1 MATVTL
7 TAPPG
12 PFSCALCSLPQWKD
26 KGGDP
31 CKTCPAFKDTHYHP
45 TDIGI
50 EAADIIVLGDVPA
63 PPRPLSLIGG
73 KSVAPPML
81 QHQTFED
88 AGGKVVRLAVEK
100 VLSRREFSHLG
111 PFYTYAVKCTADN
124 PKRDVVYHCGHFLK
138 QTVARIA
145 DRRQTAGKTTPLV
158 VLACG
163 KAALAAL
170 GISVQSE
177 EEALNRVFDNVLF
190 GGTAV
195 QVVATRSLKAIG
207 SQSGKFNMLL
217 ADCERAALLAT
228 QSLVRTATRSDI
240 EKDYVYPTSIR
251 EIEDLVSSIIAYTE
265 GNVEAK
271 NWVISFDTETNTLHP
286 NWVGTKLLSV
296 SMAWGRGKAA
306 SIALWHPQNTMYDPA
321 VAYEEVKRLLQSN
334 KPLIWHNGKY
344 DYKVFWRLGWPQG
357 DVGNTYWDTMLAEH
371 VLEEDKK
378 QGYSLKVL
386 TKQRLPEL
394 AGYEDV
400 LQSMLEK
407 DNDALKPE
415 EVADENEAE
424 AEAVASNNPLGLPTV
439 LLEAFNRVVELK
451 LISSPGFRAATLEKA
466 LPRWLEK
473 DPQVAKDLKLL
484 ISAKKNGEF
493 TQTKKKAKDD
503 GKSELGGFE
512 SIPLSEL
519 LFYGAVDADATR
531 RIAVIQSKRMSDEDA
546 AIQKARVD
554 VAQYQK
560 VTRDPRERQY
570 PVQKLC
576 PHVRPLHRLVQ
587 EEYLPRQRELAKI
600 EYNGMAVDLKYLDAS
615 MPSLTQTID
624 HTATS
629 IFRIAGGEPFK
640 LGSTQR
646 LSQLLFSE
654 GYVHPNPEAAA
665 ALAEKY
671 PEEVF
676 YDGKRIRYKPTAY
689 TAKGAIQTSDNVM
702 KALTRK
708 YECPLA
714 NLLLTYKKA
723 YKAKNTFFANIR
735 ALAMYFNDGLLRA
748 GYGLI
753 NTSTGRLSSRVKIGD
768 ARFNAQNVPKGL
780 IGALNDHT
788 GSAILDAHGRKVFEG
803 VNCKKL
809 FIPDAADMVFA
820 NCDAKGAEVTI
831 YAAYSKDPALI
842 AALRA
847 GLDPHCFFGSECL
860 NPMLVGA
867 GLVGEAR
874 RLALAKAG
882 IDDHHAWS
890 YDDFLKGKDCSYGK
904 QKADGTRDECC
915 LTGEHAYCKRL
926 KALRDN
932 IKRLVFGMLYGAGIT
947 KIAEIAGISLEF
959 AKKIQELLFTKF
971 PTIRTFMERT
981 KWELRTF
988 NMVEAFNGRRRRFL
1002 LGRGA
1007 PSDLR
1012 AQAERQ
1018 AINFKVQ
1025 GTSSDIVLSVLCW
1038 IAPVVERD
1046 MGGRLLLT
1054 VHDSIGLQVP
1064 NRYAHQL
1071 KDLIYQYGT
1080 QRVSEACPWLPSP
1093 YRWDVEGGPSYGELS
1108 DIASYISGLAP
1119 MANEADTN
1127 TAVALASQ
1135 EDMAGYT
1142 EEEQFDDLRNFTAF
1156 QAPERRKA
1164 LEA

>member
-7 TAPPG
+7 TEPPG
-12 PFSCALCSLPQWKD
+12 PFSCALCSLPQWRD
-26 KGGDP
+26 KGGDG

-45 TDIGI
+45 MDVGI
-50 EAADIIVLGDVPA
+50 EAADIIVLGDTPA
-63 PPRPLSLIGG
+63 APRPLNLIGG
-73 KSVAPPML
+73 RQAPAPL
-81 QHQTFED
+81 LLHQTFED
-88 AGGKVVRLAVEK
+88 AGGKVVRLAIER

-111 PFYTYAVKCTADN
+111 PYYTYAVKCTADN
-124 PKRDVVYHCGHFLK
+124 PKKDVIYHCGNFLQK
-138 QTVARIA
+138 TVARIS
-145 DRRQTAGKTTPLV
+145 DRRQEAGKTSPLV

-163 KAALAAL
+163 KAALSAL
-170 GISVQSE
+170 GIHVGAE
-177 EEALNRVFDNVLF
+177 EEALNRVFDDVKY
-190 GGTAV
+190 GGTLL

-207 SQSGKFNMLL
+207 TQSGKFNMLL
-217 ADCERAALLAT
+217 ADCERAALVAT
-228 QSLVRTATRSDI
+228 KSLVRTSTRALI
-240 EKDYVYPTSIR
+240 EKEYVYPKTIR
-251 EIEDLVSSIIAYTE
+251 EVEDLVTHVINYTE
-265 GNVEAK
+265 GDIAPLDWK
-271 NWVISFDTETNTLHP
+271 ISFDTETNTLHP

-296 SMAWGRGKAA
+296 SFAWGRGKAA
-306 SIALWHPQNTMYDPA
+306 SVALWHPQNTMYDPA
-321 VAYEEVKRLLQSN
+321 VAYEEIKRLLQSR

-371 VLEEDKK
+371 ALEEDKK

-386 TKQRLPEL
+386 TKQRIPEL
-394 AGYEDV
+394 SGYEDI
-400 LQSMLEK
+400 LQAMLEK
-407 DNDALKPE
+407 GNDELKPE
-415 EVADENEAE
+415 EMADEQEEAQEAE
-424 AEAVASNNPLGLPTV
+424 ASGNPMGLPTV
-439 LLEAFNRVVELK
+439 LLTAYNKAVELK
-451 LISSPGFRAATLEKA
+451 LISSPKFRAGTLEKV
-466 LPRWLEK
+466 LTKWEEK
-473 DPQVAKDLKLL
+473 DPEIGKMLKLL

-493 TQTKKKAKDD
+493 TESGGKKKADT
-503 GKSELGGFE
+503 GKTELGGFE
-512 SIPLSEL
+512 SIPLDEL
-519 LFYGAVDADATR
+519 MFYGAVDADATR
-531 RIAVIQSKRMSDEDA
+531 RIGVIQARRMAEEDA
-546 AIQKARVD
+546 SVNKARLQVE
-554 VAQYQK
+554 QYQK
-560 VTRDPRERQY
+560 VSRDPRDRQF
-570 PVQKLC
+570 PVQRIC
-576 PHVRPLHRLVQ
+576 PYPKPLLRLVQ
-587 EEYLPRQRELAKI
+587 NEYLPRQRELAKI
-600 EYNGMAVDLKYLDAS
+600 EYNGVNIDLKYLDAS

-624 HTATS
+624 HTANS
-629 IFRIAGGEPFK
+629 IFTIAGGATFK
-640 LGSTQR
+640 LGSTQK
-646 LSQLLFSE
+646 LAQLLFSE
-654 GYVHPNPEAAA
+654 GYRHPDPEAAA
-665 ALAEKY
+665 ALAERY
-671 PEEVF
+671 PGEVTF
-676 YDGKRIRYKPTAY
+676 DGTKIRYKPAAY
-689 TAKGAIQTSDNVM
+689 TAKGAIQTSDSVM

-708 YECPLA
+708 YDCPLA

-723 YKAKNTFFANIR
+723 YKARNTFFANIR
-735 ALAMYFNDGLLRA
+735 ALALYFGDNKLRA

-768 ARFNAQNVPKGL
+768 ARFNAQNVPKGY
-780 IGALNDHT
+780 IGAMNDHR
-788 GSAILDAHGRKVFEG
+788 GKAILDANGKKVFEG

-809 FIPDAADMVFA
+809 FIPDEPGMVFA

-842 AALRA
+842 EALRA

-860 NPMLVGA
+860 NPALVGA

-890 YDDFLKGKDCSYGK
+890 YADFLMGKDCSYGK
-904 QKADGTRDECC
+904 QKADGTREAHCA
-915 LTGEHAYCKRL
+915 TGEHDYCKRL

-947 KIAEIAGISLEF
+947 KIAEIAGISLDF

-988 NMVEAFNGRRRRFL
+988 NLVEAFNGRRRRFL
-1002 LGRGA
+1002 LGKGA

-1038 IAPVVERD
+1038 IAPVIEND

-1071 KDLIYQYGT
+1071 KDLITKYGT
-1080 QRVSEACPWLPSP
+1080 DQVAAACPWLPSP

-1108 DIASYISGLAP
+1108 DMASYVAGLP
-1119 MANEADTN
+1119 KVVDPTD
-1127 TAVALASQ
+1127 AL
-1135 EDMAGYT
+1135 GYT
-1142 EEEQFDDLRNFTAF
+1142 EEEQFDDLRNMTAF
-1156 QAPERRKA
+1156 AAPDRRKA
-1164 LEA
+1164 IEA